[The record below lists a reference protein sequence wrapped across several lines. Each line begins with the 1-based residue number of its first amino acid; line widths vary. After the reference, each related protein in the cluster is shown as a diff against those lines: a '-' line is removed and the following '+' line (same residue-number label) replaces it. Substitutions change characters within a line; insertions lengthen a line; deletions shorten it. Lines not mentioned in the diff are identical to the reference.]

1 MSNEDILRNGHK
13 AEQLLN
19 EEVFVSALQQLQ
31 DTQIWIFKSS
41 KAEETSKR
49 ESAWAMIQAIDNL
62 RLEIKKMVDNGK
74 MAAKQLERLQ
84 KSTA

>member
-1 MSNEDILRNGHK
+1 
-13 AEQLLN
+13 
-19 EEVFVSALQQLQ
+19 
-31 DTQIWIFKSS
+31 
-41 KAEETSKR
+41 
-49 ESAWAMIQAIDNL
+49 MIQAIDNL